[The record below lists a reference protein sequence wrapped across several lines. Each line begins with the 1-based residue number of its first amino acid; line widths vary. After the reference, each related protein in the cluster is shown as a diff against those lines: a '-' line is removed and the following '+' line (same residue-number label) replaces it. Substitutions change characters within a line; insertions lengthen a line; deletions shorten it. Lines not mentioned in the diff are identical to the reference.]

1 MRGESMKEPRKITV
15 GLIFSYIFGGMFI
28 ISGLEHL
35 ISGNILGGIAILIS
49 GIVIFPATYKIINT
63 KTNVSL
69 SAGVKLLIV
78 LIAFIIFAS
87 TTNDTNLSENNN
99 VNLVSENKKVEVAK
113 KPELEII
120 SLRMVKDEFGG
131 YVIGEVR
138 NNTNKQYDYAQI
150 DINLYDSQGVQV
162 GSTFANITDLEP
174 KGTWKFKAPFFEN
187 EAVKCK
193 VKSLWG
199 Y

>member
-1 MRGESMKEPRKITV
+1 MEEPRKITL

-28 ISGLEHL
+28 ISGLGHL
-35 ISGNILGGIAILIS
+35 MSGNIFGGIAILIS
-49 GIVIFPATYKIINT
+49 GLIIFPSTYKIIIA
-63 KTNVSL
+63 KTNISL
-69 SAGVKLLIV
+69 STGVKLLIV
-78 LIAFIIFAS
+78 LIALIIFAN
-87 TTNDTNLSENNN
+87 TTDNSNLSEKSN
-99 VNLVSENKKVEVAK
+99 VNLVSETKKVEVVK

-120 SLRMVKDEFGG
+120 SLRMERDELGG
-131 YVIGEVR
+131 YVIGIVK
-138 NNTNKQYDYAQI
+138 NNTNKQYNYAQI

-162 GSTFANITDLEP
+162 GSTFANITNLEP
-174 KGTWKFKAPFFEN
+174 GSIWKFKAPFFEK

>member
-78 LIAFIIFAS
+78 LIAFIIFVS
-87 TTNDTNLSENNN
+87 TTNDTNLSENSN

-120 SLRMVKDEFGG
+120 SLSMVKG
-131 YVIGEVR
+131 
-138 NNTNKQYDYAQI
+138 
-150 DINLYDSQGVQV
+150 
-162 GSTFANITDLEP
+162 
-174 KGTWKFKAPFFEN
+174 
-187 EAVKCK
+187 
-193 VKSLWG
+193 
-199 Y
+199 